1 MMLNAITVIFE
12 IFFIIFYFLA
22 LISLPKLPNFRS
34 NLKQTWKTAF
44 ADRSFTLSFLGALAV
59 FSIFPFKADIFFQW
73 IQKRDGIQWNDPIL
87 NALPALN
94 VSYPIFGIIYLSVI
108 YLLYRLLQDPKRFV
122 WFAWAFNLETLLRFI
137 CIYVVALD
145 PPARLVD
152 LHDPLAEMFIYGEN
166 MAITKDLFFSGHTAT
181 MVFVCYFLPTT
192 RERRIAIGLSLLL
205 VSLLLVQH
213 VHYSLDV
220 VAAPLFTLAAIWIVK
235 RIRVI

>member
-1 MMLNAITVIFE
+1 MLNTITVIFE
-12 IFFIIFYFLA
+12 IFFILYYFLA

-44 ADRSFTLSFLGALAV
+44 ADRSFTISFLGALAV
-59 FSIFPFKADIFFQW
+59 FSIFPFKADDYFQW
-73 IQKRDGIQWNDPIL
+73 IQLRDGIQWNDPIL

-122 WFAWAFNLETLLRFI
+122 WFAWAFNVETLFRFI
-137 CIYVVALD
+137 CIYLVALD

-152 LHDPLAEMFIYGEN
+152 LHDPLAEIFIYGEN

-205 VSLLLVQH
+205 VGLLLVQH

-235 RIRVI
+235 RTRVI

>member
-1 MMLNAITVIFE
+1 MMLNTITVIFE
-12 IFFIIFYFLA
+12 IFFILFYFLA

-34 NLKQTWKTAF
+34 NLKQSWKTAF
-44 ADRSFTLSFLGALAV
+44 ADRNFALSFLGALAV
-59 FSIFPFKADIFFQW
+59 FSIFPLKADDYFQW

-108 YLLYRLLQDPKRFV
+108 YLLYRLLQAPQRFL
-122 WFAWAFNLETLLRFI
+122 WFAWAFNLETFFRFI
-137 CIYVVALD
+137 CIYLVALD
-145 PPARLVD
+145 PPVGLVD
-152 LHDPLAEMFIYGEN
+152 LHDPLAEIFIYGEN

-192 RERRIAIGLSLLL
+192 RERRMAIGLSLLL

>member
-1 MMLNAITVIFE
+1 
-12 IFFIIFYFLA
+12 
-22 LISLPKLPNFRS
+22 
-34 NLKQTWKTAF
+34 LKQTWKTAF

-59 FSIFPFKADIFFQW
+59 FSIFPFKADDYFQW
-73 IQKRDGIQWNDPIL
+73 IQMRDGIQWNDPIL

-108 YLLYRLLQDPKRFV
+108 YLLYRLLQDPQRFV
-122 WFAWAFNLETLLRFI
+122 WFAWAFNVETFFRFI
-137 CIYVVALD
+137 CIYLVALD
-145 PPARLVD
+145 PPVGLVD
-152 LHDPLAEMFIYGEN
+152 LHDPLAEIFIYGEN

-213 VHYSLDV
+213 VHYSLDIA
-220 VAAPLFTLAAIWIVK
+220 AAPLFTLAAIWIVK

>member
-1 MMLNAITVIFE
+1 MLNTITVIFE
-12 IFFIIFYFLA
+12 IFFILYYFLA

-44 ADRSFTLSFLGALAV
+44 ADRSFTISFLGALAV
-59 FSIFPFKADIFFQW
+59 FSIFPFKADDYFQW
-73 IQKRDGIQWNDPIL
+73 IQLRDGIQWNDPIL

-122 WFAWAFNLETLLRFI
+122 WFAWAFNVETLFRFI
-137 CIYVVALD
+137 CIYLVALD

-152 LHDPLAEMFIYGEN
+152 LHDPLAEIFIYGEN

-205 VSLLLVQH
+205 VGLLLVQH

>member
-1 MMLNAITVIFE
+1 MMLNTITVIFE
-12 IFFIIFYFLA
+12 IFFILFYFLA

-44 ADRSFTLSFLGALAV
+44 ADRSFTISFLGALAV
-59 FSIFPFKADIFFQW
+59 FSIFPFKADDYFQW
-73 IQKRDGIQWNDPIL
+73 IQLRDGIQWNDPIL

-94 VSYPIFGIIYLSVI
+94 VSYPIFGVIYLSVI

-122 WFAWAFNLETLLRFI
+122 WFAWAFNVETLFRFI
-137 CIYVVALD
+137 CIYLVALD

-192 RERRIAIGLSLLL
+192 RERRIGIGLSLLL

>member
-1 MMLNAITVIFE
+1 MILNTITVIFE
-12 IFFIIFYFLA
+12 IFFILFYFLA

-44 ADRSFTLSFLGALAV
+44 ADRSFTLSLLGALAV
-59 FSIFPFKADIFFQW
+59 FAIFPIKADNFFQW
-73 IQKRDGIQWNDPIL
+73 IQKRDGVQWNDPLL
-87 NALPALN
+87 NAIPALN

-122 WFAWAFNLETLLRFI
+122 WFAWAFNVETLFRFI